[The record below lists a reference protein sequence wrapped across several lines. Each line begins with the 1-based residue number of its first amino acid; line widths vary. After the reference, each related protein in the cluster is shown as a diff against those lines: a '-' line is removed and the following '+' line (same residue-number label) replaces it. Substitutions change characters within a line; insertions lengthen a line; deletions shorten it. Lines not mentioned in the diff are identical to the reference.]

1 MDPPWVLR
9 GSSVTAWFPA
19 SPAMV
24 KRILSPDLEP
34 VEEPGGVPARLRFYW
49 VDYGRVDDN
58 PSGQA
63 GPAGKWTRAGS
74 FHEAVVA
81 FAVSVRGRRGEVSC
95 FMWTDDE
102 PYLLWGREAFGWP
115 LLRADVRTSGTIWAG
130 SQSRKKFEAS
140 ARADGIELGLSGE
153 ILGADD
159 RAAVSPATWLT
170 PRSTIRWG
178 TDGSFRQVREL
189 LLVEPQV
196 IRAGQHVACQGQVQI
211 AAPRGHPMALVR
223 PLAEPS
229 MGASLNFEIVVGG
242 RVRSLPQP
250 CGAANAAP

>member
-9 GSSVTAWFPA
+9 GSSVTAWFPT
-19 SPAMV
+19 SPGTV
-24 KRILSPDLEP
+24 RRILSPDLEP
-34 VEEPGGVPARLRFYW
+34 VEEPGGVPTRLRFYW
-49 VDYGRVDDN
+49 VDYGRADDN

-63 GPAGKWTRAGS
+63 GSARNWTRAGS

-115 LLRADVRTSGTIWAG
+115 LLRADVSTGGTIWTG
-130 SQSRKKFEAS
+130 SQSRKTFEAS
-140 ARADGIELGLSGE
+140 ARAGGIELGLSGE
-153 ILGADD
+153 ILGAAD
-159 RAAVSPATWLT
+159 RGALSPATWLT
-170 PRSTIRWG
+170 PRSTITWG

-189 LLVEPQV
+189 LLVDPQV
-196 IRAGQHVACQGQVQI
+196 IRAGQHVACHGQVDL
-211 AAPRGHPMALVR
+211 AAPRGHPLASVR

-229 MGASLNFEIVVGG
+229 MDASLNFEIIVGG
-242 RVRSLPQP
+242 RVHSLQQP
-250 CGAANAAP
+250 WGDANAAP